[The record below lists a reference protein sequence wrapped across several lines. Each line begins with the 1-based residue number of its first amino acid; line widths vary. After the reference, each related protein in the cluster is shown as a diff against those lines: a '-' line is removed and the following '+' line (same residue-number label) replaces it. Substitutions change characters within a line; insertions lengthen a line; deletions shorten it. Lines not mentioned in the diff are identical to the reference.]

1 MIKPGHRPL
10 QAGVFLF
17 GCFHSPNQHQRAD
30 ESRDLMHASTLSIS
44 AVGSNRAT
52 TFPSRSTTN
61 LVVAGASATDL
72 LRWFNFLLEYTFAYE
87 EEMRQRY
94 RLSECYLSRSSVD
107 RDIF

>member
-1 MIKPGHRPL
+1 
-10 QAGVFLF
+10 
-17 GCFHSPNQHQRAD
+17 
-30 ESRDLMHASTLSIS
+30 MHASTLSIS

-61 LVVAGASATDL
+61 LVCRAGASATDL

>member
-17 GCFHSPNQHQRAD
+17 GCFHSPNHQRAD
-30 ESRDLMHASTLSIS
+30 ESSALMHASTLSIS

-61 LVVAGASATDL
+61 LVVAGAPATDL

-87 EEMRQRY
+87 EKMRQRY
-94 RLSECYLSRSSVD
+94 RLSKCYLGL
-107 RDIF
+107 